1 MMRLRLAVVAIVCAA
16 CSPTPRLPPDSEQY
30 LPPDVEAI
38 SLLGKPLTS
47 PPLAA
52 DVAKKRAE
60 ELAQAQR
67 DYDANPESAEAIIWL
82 GRRTAYLGRYR
93 QAINIFTEGIRKHP
107 DDARLYRHRG
117 HRYITVRR
125 FQDAVRDL
133 ELAAILV
140 RGKPDEVEP
149 DGQPNARNIPTGS
162 LQSNIFYHLGLAY
175 YLQGDFDHALRAY
188 QRCLALAK
196 NPDRLVS
203 TSHWMYMTLRRLGR
217 TQEAEKL
224 LEPISIDLDV
234 IENITYHKLLLM
246 YGGEIAPEEL
256 VKTDP
261 NTTDGATILY
271 GIGNWYFYNGQ
282 PEMAYPLWQKIL
294 DGSQWSAFGSIAAEA
309 EVASQLPNSKERPL
323 PRPLRARPDI
333 SP

>member
-1 MMRLRLAVVAIVCAA
+1 MRRIALAVAIFTA
-16 CSPTPRLPPDSEQY
+16 CTSAPKMPPDSEQY

-52 DVAKKRAE
+52 DVEKKREE

-67 DYDANPESAEAIIWL
+67 DYDANPQSADAIIWL

-93 QAINIFTEGIRKHP
+93 EAINIFTEGIRKHP

-125 FQDAVRDL
+125 LPEAVRDL
-133 ELAAILV
+133 ELASVLV
-140 RGKPDEVEP
+140 RGKPDQVEP
-149 DGQPNARNIPTGS
+149 DGQPNARNIPIGT

-175 YLQGDFDHALRAY
+175 YLEGNLDQAFRAY
-188 QRCLALAK
+188 ERCLALAK

-203 TSHWMYMTLRRLGR
+203 TSYWVYMTLRRLGR
-217 TQEAEKL
+217 VKEAEKL

-234 IENITYHKLLLM
+234 IENIPYHKLLLM
-246 YGGEIAPEEL
+246 FGGEIAPEEL

-271 GIGNWYFYNGQ
+271 GIGNWYFINGQ
-282 PEMAYPLWQKIL
+282 PEKAYPLWQKII
-294 DGSQWSAFGSIAAEA
+294 DGSQWSAFGYIAAEA
-309 EVASQLPNSKERPL
+309 DVARRS
-323 PRPLRARPDI
+323 
-333 SP
+333 SPSS

>member
-1 MMRLRLAVVAIVCAA
+1 V
-16 CSPTPRLPPDSEQY
+16 LPPDSEQM

-38 SLLGKPLTS
+38 SLLGKPLSS
-47 PPLAA
+47 PALPA
-52 DVAKKRAE
+52 DVEKKREE

-67 DYDANPESAEAIIWL
+67 DYDANPNSADAIIWL

-93 QAINIFTEGIRKHP
+93 EAINIFTDGIRKHP

-117 HRYITVRR
+117 HRYITVRHFR
-125 FQDAVRDL
+125 DATKDL
-133 ELAAILV
+133 EFAAMLV

-175 YLQGDFDHALRAY
+175 YLSGDFDRALTAY
-188 QRCLALAK
+188 RKCLDLAK

-217 TQEAEKL
+217 VKEAEKV

-234 IENITYHKLLLM
+234 IENISYHKLLLM

-256 VKTDP
+256 VKADP
-261 NTTDGATILY
+261 STTEGATILY

-282 PEMAYPLWQKIL
+282 PDRAYVLWQKVL
-294 DGSQWSAFGSIAAEA
+294 DGQQWSAFGYIAAEA
-309 EVASQLPNSKERPL
+309 DMA
-323 PRPLRARPDI
+323 ARPG
-333 SP
+333 PR

>member
-1 MMRLRLAVVAIVCAA
+1 MKRFALVALVCAGCA
-16 CSPTPRLPPDSEQY
+16 SAPPPTRPDSEQF
-30 LPPDVEAI
+30 LSPDVEAI
-38 SLLGKPLTS
+38 SLLGKPLSS
-47 PPLAA
+47 PVLAP
-52 DVAKKRAE
+52 DVQKKREE
-60 ELAQAQR
+60 ELAQARR
-67 DYDANPESAEAIIWL
+67 DYDANPDSVEAIIWL

-125 FQDAVRDL
+125 LQDAVRDFQFAVL
-133 ELAAILV
+133 LV

-149 DGQPNARNIPTGS
+149 DGQPNARNIPLGS

-188 QRCLALAK
+188 ERCMELAK

-203 TSHWMYMTLRRLGR
+203 TSHWMYMTLRRVGHVS
-217 TQEAEKL
+217 EAEKL
-224 LEPISIDLDV
+224 LEPISISLDV
-234 IENITYHKLLLM
+234 IENIAYHKLLLM

-256 VKTDP
+256 VRQDP
-261 NTTDGATILY
+261 NTTEGATILY

-282 PEMAYPLWQKIL
+282 PERAYPLWQKIL
-294 DGSQWSAFGSIAAEA
+294 DGAQWSAFGFIAAEA
-309 EVASQLPNSKERPL
+309 EALRRSEALDNR
-323 PRPLRARPDI
+323 RRAR
-333 SP
+333 SQ

>member
-1 MMRLRLAVVAIVCAA
+1 MTIITSLLFACA
-16 CSPTPRLPPDSEQY
+16 SVPVMPPDSEQM

-38 SLLGKPLTS
+38 SLLGKPLSS

-52 DVAKKRAE
+52 DVQKKREE

-67 DYDANPESAEAIIWL
+67 DYDASPNNADAIIWL
-82 GRRTAYLGRYR
+82 GRRAAYLGRYR
-93 QAINIFTEGIRKHP
+93 EAIDIFTEGIRKHP
-107 DDARLYRHRG
+107 DDARMYRHRG

-125 FQDAVRDL
+125 FRDAVKDL
-133 ELAAILV
+133 EFATLLI

-149 DGQPNARNIPTGS
+149 DGQPNARNIPLGS

-175 YLQGDFDHALRAY
+175 YLSGDDEHALTAY
-188 QRCLALAK
+188 RQCLDRAK

-203 TSHWMYMTLRRLGR
+203 TSHWTYMTLRRLGR
-217 TQEAEKL
+217 IKEADKV

-234 IENITYHKLLLM
+234 IENISYHKLLLM

-256 VKTDP
+256 IKQDA

-271 GIGNWYFYNGQ
+271 GIANWYFYNGQ
-282 PEMAYPLWQKIL
+282 SDRAQALWQKVL
-294 DGSQWSAFGSIAAEA
+294 DGQQWAAFGYIAAEA
-309 EVASQLPNSKERPL
+309 DV
-323 PRPLRARPDI
+323 ARP
-333 SP
+333 SPGPALRDHTSP

>member
-1 MMRLRLAVVAIVCAA
+1 MTLCCIFALASFTCASKPVA
-16 CSPTPRLPPDSEQY
+16 PPDSEQF

-47 PPLAA
+47 PPLAP
-52 DVAKKRAE
+52 DVQKKREE

-67 DYDANPESAEAIIWL
+67 DFDANPDSADAIIWL

-93 QAINIFTEGIRKHP
+93 EAIGIFSEGIRKHP

-117 HRYITVRR
+117 HRYITIRR

-133 ELAAILV
+133 EFAALLV

-149 DGQPNARNIPTGS
+149 DGQPNARNIPIGS

-175 YLQGDFDHALRAY
+175 YLLGDFDHALRAY
-188 QRCLALAK
+188 QRCLTLAK

-203 TSHWMYMTLRRLGR
+203 TSHWLYMTLRRLGR
-217 TQEAEKL
+217 VGEADKV
-224 LEPISIDLDV
+224 LEPISISLDV
-234 IENITYHKLLLM
+234 IENVAYHKLLLM

-256 VKTDP
+256 VRQDP
-261 NTTDGATILY
+261 DTTDGATILY
-271 GIGNWYFYNGQ
+271 GIGNWYYYNGQ
-282 PEMAYPLWQKIL
+282 PDRAKPLWQKIL
-294 DGSQWSAFGSIAAEA
+294 DGSQWSAFGYIAAEA
-309 EVASQLPNSKERPL
+309 DMARFDKPAHRP
-323 PRPLRARPDI
+323 AQ
-333 SP
+333 

>member
-1 MMRLRLAVVAIVCAA
+1 MMRRFIAATVAAVCFGCASA
-16 CSPTPRLPPDSEQY
+16 PVLPPDSEQM

-38 SLLGKPLTS
+38 SLLGKPLSS

-52 DVAKKRAE
+52 DVEKKRAD
-60 ELAQAQR
+60 ELAQAKR
-67 DYDANPESAEAIIWL
+67 DFDANPNSADAIIWL

-93 QAINIFTEGIRKHP
+93 EAIGIFTDGIRKHP

-125 FQDAVRDL
+125 FPDAIRDL
-133 ELAAILV
+133 EFAAQLV

-149 DGQPNARNIPTGS
+149 DGQPNARNIPIGS

-175 YLQGDFDHALRAY
+175 YLSGDFERALGAY
-188 QRCLALAK
+188 RGCLALAK

-217 TQEAEKL
+217 VKEAEKV
-224 LEPISIDLDV
+224 LEPISVDLDV
-234 IENITYHKLLLM
+234 IENIPYHKLLIM

-256 VKTDP
+256 VKVDAK
-261 NTTDGATILY
+261 TTDGATILY
-271 GIGNWYFYNGQ
+271 GIGNWYFYSGQ
-282 PEMAYPLWQKIL
+282 PDRAFRLWQSVV
-294 DGSQWSAFGSIAAEA
+294 DGQQWAAFGYIAAEA
-309 EVASQLPNSKERPL
+309 EVARRSSALLPSGEGARERE
-323 PRPLRARPDI
+323 RTGG
-333 SP
+333 

>member
-1 MMRLRLAVVAIVCAA
+1 MTVCLVAAA
-16 CSPTPRLPPDSEQY
+16 CFACASRPAPLPPDSEQM
-30 LPPDVEAI
+30 LPPDVEAM

-47 PPLAA
+47 PQLAA
-52 DVAKKRAE
+52 DVQKKRE
-60 ELAQAQR
+60 DELAQAKR
-67 DYDANPESAEAIIWL
+67 DYDADPKNADAIIWL

-93 QAINIFTEGIRKHP
+93 EAIDIFTEGIRKHP
-107 DDARLYRHRG
+107 DDARMYRHRG

-125 FQDAVRDL
+125 FADAARDL
-133 ELAAILV
+133 EFAAILV

-149 DGQPNARNIPTGS
+149 DGQPNARNIPLGS

-175 YLQGDFDHALRAY
+175 YLQGDFDRALPPY

-203 TSHWMYMTLRRLGR
+203 TSHWLYMTLRRLGR
-217 TQEAEKL
+217 VKEAEKV
-224 LEPISIDLDV
+224 LEPIGSSLDV
-234 IENITYHKLLLM
+234 IENISYHKLLLM

-256 VKTDP
+256 VRQDA

-282 PEMAYPLWQKIL
+282 PERAYPLWQKVL
-294 DGSQWSAFGSIAAEA
+294 DGSQWSAFGYVAAEA
-309 EVASQLPNSKERPL
+309 EM
-323 PRPLRARPDI
+323 ARRTPK
-333 SP
+333 

>member
-1 MMRLRLAVVAIVCAA
+1 MMRIRFAAAVILCAA
-16 CSPTPRLPPDSEQY
+16 CTTAPVPAPPAPEHD
-30 LPPDVEAI
+30 LPPDVEAV

-47 PPLAA
+47 PPLAP
-52 DVAKKRAE
+52 DIEKKREE

-67 DYDANPESAEAIIWL
+67 VYDANRESADAIIWL

-93 QAINIFTEGIRKHP
+93 EAINIFTEGIRKHP
-107 DDARLYRHRG
+107 DDPRLYRHRG

-125 FQDAVRDL
+125 LPEAVRDL
-133 ELAAILV
+133 ELASILV

-149 DGQPNARNIPTGS
+149 DGQPNARNIPIGT
-162 LQSNIFYHLGLAY
+162 LHSNIFYHLGLAY

-188 QRCLALAK
+188 ERCLALAK

-203 TSHWMYMTLRRLGR
+203 TSYWMYMTLRRLGR
-217 TQEAEKL
+217 VKEAEKL

-234 IENITYHKLLLM
+234 IENVPYHKLLLM

-256 VKTDP
+256 VRSDP

-271 GIGNWYFYNGQ
+271 GIGNSYFVNGQ
-282 PEMAYPLWQKIL
+282 PEKAYPLWQKII
-294 DGSQWSAFGSIAAEA
+294 DGSQWSAFGYVAAEA
-309 EVASQLPNSKERPL
+309 EVARRSAPS
-323 PRPLRARPDI
+323 
-333 SP
+333 S